1 MDKWETM
8 SKQINDIKTDPVIS
22 RLLERMPDKVA
33 ESFSEEQLAYLRN
46 AIGAR
51 EWGRHKVDL
60 RGTIKFFKW
69 RYYYVVLAGRNR
81 RSLSD
86 KELRIAALINATL
99 IAGFVTFSI
108 LLGIVTLYLIKSAL
122 GINLIE
128 NWSLGLWDW
137 FKTNIIV

>member
-8 SKQINDIKTDPVIS
+8 SKKINDIKTDPVIS

>member
-8 SKQINDIKTDPVIS
+8 SKKINDIKTDPVIS

-33 ESFSEEQLAYLRN
+33 KSFSEEQLAYLRN

-86 KELRIAALINATL
+86 KELRVAALVNAAL

-108 LLGIVTLYLIKSAL
+108 LLGIVALYLIKSAL
-122 GINLIE
+122 GINLIDG
-128 NWSLGLWDW
+128 WSLGLWDW
-137 FKTNIIV
+137 FKETFF

>member
-1 MDKWETM
+1 M
-8 SKQINDIKTDPVIS
+8 SKQINDIKTDPLIS

-33 ESFSEEQLAYLRN
+33 DSFSEEQLAYLRT

-60 RGTIKFFKW
+60 RGTFRFFKW

-81 RSLSD
+81 RTLSE
-86 KELRIAALINATL
+86 KELKIAALVN
-99 IAGFVTFSI
+99 VI
-108 LLGIVTLYLIKSAL
+108 LLSSFILFSMLVGLITLYLVKSAL

-128 NWSLGLWDW
+128 GWSLGLWSW
-137 FKTNIIV
+137 FKEIVLG

>member
-1 MDKWETM
+1 MDKWATM
-8 SKQINDIKTDPVIS
+8 SKQINDIKTDPVIT

-33 ESFSEEQLAYLRN
+33 DSFSEEQLAYLRN

-81 RSLSD
+81 RTLSE
-86 KELRIAALINATL
+86 KERRIAVLMNAVLITSFVSFSTL
-99 IAGFVTFSI
+99 VGLV
-108 LLGIVTLYLIKSAL
+108 VLYLVKSAL

-128 NWSLGLWDW
+128 GWSLGLWVW
-137 FKTNIIV
+137 FNDSVL

>member
-1 MDKWETM
+1 MDEWETM
-8 SKQINDIKTDPVIS
+8 SKKINDIKTDPVIS

-33 ESFSEEQLAYLRN
+33 DSFSEEQLAYLRN

-81 RSLSD
+81 RALSEREV
-86 KELRIAALINATL
+86 KIAALMNAVL
-99 IAGFVTFSI
+99 LSSFILFSM
-108 LLGIVTLYLIKSAL
+108 LVGLVVLYLVKSAL

-128 NWSLGLWDW
+128 GWSLGLWGW
-137 FKTNIIV
+137 FKENLLS